1 MIKINYDK
9 CSCNDI
15 YHLLGFFNGY
25 TYSICNNCHR
35 VNTKKEI
42 TKISDINKLLELG
55 IKEQEI
61 CIHSW
66 KDQGIRYHNND
77 YYKCTKCGETKI
89 ER

>member
-9 CSCNDI
+9 CRCNDTWHI
-15 YHLLGFFNGY
+15 LGYFKGY
-25 TYSICNNCHR
+25 KYYICNSCH
-35 VNTKKEI
+35 KISAEKEI
-42 TKISDINKLLELG
+42 TKINDIKKLMELEV
-55 IKEQEI
+55 KKQEI

-66 KDQGIRYHNND
+66 KDQGIRYQNND